1 MENQLVQITDTEV
14 QTLVQAGVI
23 PSETPKAQIDIFAK
37 VCATLQLDP
46 FTKEIYLVGYKGK
59 YSVISGINGFRKI
72 ASRTGQYAGSD
83 DAKFDL
89 QSNGRFKTASELLA
103 EGKKP
108 TTCTVTV
115 YRVVGGVRCPFTHT
129 AVFKEFEGGSYSQW
143 PKMPFQ
149 MIAKVAES
157 FALRKAFGGEFQGV
171 HTEEEVAVIKEE
183 TKQATTALPEP
194 TETELEQMCKRAL
207 KIGADAV
214 IAKAAKYFSLT
225 EEQKEEIHETVA
237 TEEQKEEIH
246 GTVTAANPGM
256 V

>member
-1 MENQLVQITDTEV
+1 MENKLVQVKNQVKIDKAQI

-23 PSETPKAQIDIFAK
+23 PKETPPAQIEIFAK
-37 VCATLQLDP
+37 VCSTLQLDP
-46 FTKEIYLVGYKGK
+46 FTKEIYLVGYNKK
-59 YSVISGINGFRKI
+59 YSIISGINGFRKI
-72 ASRTGQYAGSD
+72 ASRTGQYAGSE

-89 QSNGRFKTASELLA
+89 QSNGTFKTASELIA
-103 EGKKP
+103 AGKKP

-149 MIAKVAES
+149 MFAMVAES

-171 HTEEEVAVIKEE
+171 HTEEEVAVIKQE

-194 TETELEQMCKRAL
+194 TPEELQQMCNRAL
-207 KIGADAV
+207 KIGAEAV
-214 IAKAAKYFSLT
+214 VAKAEKYFTL
-225 EEQKEEIHETVA
+225 

-246 GTVTAANPGM
+246 GTVETANTGL

>member
-1 MENQLVQITDTEV
+1 MENKLVQVKNQVKIDKAQI

-23 PSETPKAQIDIFAK
+23 PKETPPAQIEIFAK
-37 VCATLQLDP
+37 VCSTLQLDP
-46 FTKEIYLVGYKGK
+46 FTKEIYLVGYNKK
-59 YSVISGINGFRKI
+59 YSIISGINGFRKI
-72 ASRTGQYAGSD
+72 ASRTGQYAGSE

-89 QSNGRFKTASELLA
+89 QSNGTFKTASELIA
-103 EGKKP
+103 AGKKP
-108 TTCTVTV
+108 TTCTVIV

-171 HTEEEVAVIKEE
+171 HTEEEVAVIKQE

-194 TETELEQMCKRAL
+194 TPEELQQMCNRAL
-207 KIGADAV
+207 KIGAEAV
-214 IAKAAKYFSLT
+214 VAKAEKYFTL
-225 EEQKEEIHETVA
+225 

-246 GTVTAANPGM
+246 GTVETANTGL

>member
-1 MENQLVQITDTEV
+1 MENQLVQITDKEI
-14 QTLVQAGVI
+14 QALVHGGVI
-23 PSETPKAQIDIFAK
+23 PKETPIANIKVFAK
-37 VCATLQLDP
+37 VCNALQLDP
-46 FTKEIYLVGYKGK
+46 FTKEIYIVGYQDKKGNWND
-59 YSVISGINGFRKI
+59 SIITSINGFRKI

-129 AVFKEFEGGSYSQW
+129 AVFKEFEGSSYSQW

-171 HTEEEVAVIKEE
+171 HTEEEVAVIKQE

-194 TETELEQMCKRAL
+194 TPEELQQMCNRAL
-207 KIGADAV
+207 KIGAEAV
-214 IAKAAKYFSLT
+214 VAKAEKYFSLT
-225 EEQKEEIHETVA
+225 EEQKEEIHGTVA
-237 TEEQKEEIH
+237 T
-246 GTVTAANPGM
+246 ANAGL

>member
-1 MENQLVQITDTEV
+1 MENKLVQVKNQVKIDKAQI

-23 PSETPKAQIDIFAK
+23 PKETPPAQIEIFAK
-37 VCATLQLDP
+37 VCSTLQLDP
-46 FTKEIYLVGYKGK
+46 FTKEIYLVGYKNK
-59 YSVISGINGFRKI
+59 YSIISGINGFRKI
-72 ASRTGQYAGSD
+72 ASRTGQYAGSE

-89 QSNGRFKTASELLA
+89 QSNGTFKTASELIA
-103 EGKKP
+103 AGKKP

-171 HTEEEVAVIKEE
+171 HTEEEVAVIKQE

-194 TETELEQMCKRAL
+194 TPEELQQMCNRAL
-207 KIGADAV
+207 KIGAEAV
-214 IAKAAKYFSLT
+214 VAKAEKYFTL
-225 EEQKEEIHETVA
+225 

-246 GTVTAANPGM
+246 GTVETANTGL

>member
-1 MENQLVQITDTEV
+1 MENKLVQVKNQVKIDKAQI

-23 PSETPKAQIDIFAK
+23 PKETPPAQIEIFAK
-37 VCATLQLDP
+37 VCSTLQLDP
-46 FTKEIYLVGYKGK
+46 FTKEIYLVGYNKK
-59 YSVISGINGFRKI
+59 YSIISGINGFRKI
-72 ASRTGQYAGSD
+72 ASRTGQYAGSE

-89 QSNGRFKTASELLA
+89 QSNGTFKTASELIA
-103 EGKKP
+103 AGKKP

-171 HTEEEVAVIKEE
+171 HTEEEVAVIKQE

-194 TETELEQMCKRAL
+194 TPEELQQMCNRAL
-207 KIGADAV
+207 KIGAEAV
-214 IAKAAKYFSLT
+214 VAKAEKYFTL
-225 EEQKEEIHETVA
+225 

-246 GTVTAANPGM
+246 GTVETANTGL